1 MEEVTQGT
9 IRDETKLKK
18 WYQDVTLEEAERYI
32 MADMKSAAKSVIAIG
47 YYLKCIRDGKLYL
60 DAGYESIWD
69 YAQDK
74 YGFSKSTASRYMA
87 RNDKFSVDGN
97 SPILAEEYREYSKAQ
112 LQEMLTL
119 NDDQLD
125 QVTPDMTIKE
135 IREMRRPP
143 AKEIPYFEIPGQ
155 ISFAASE
162 FLDTSG
168 DREEAEETKPRIGN
182 NTYMVNPEDFFSEP
196 GAEVNKTG
204 DFPVVA
210 IPQREE
216 VQAPAGISAYGTPK
230 CVYPPDSLI
239 ATPGCE
245 GGHDCFSCAMEC
257 RIREE
262 DRYCREAPMGNPFP
276 CEIMF
281 GLKSIQDDIGDRC
294 QFINHDLAFHRIGDG
309 EPSPCCKECK
319 EPCEYICGRA
329 MKARAAAEAQQEQ
342 EPGEADKR
350 QQEEDCCEKAAGTKN
365 GDEKPETEEETLKE
379 PLTDLQLLRDILDRQ
394 KSLLRKFLQTGV
406 DENDDRIRK
415 QKLLV
420 GAIASMVTD
429 LEEVQGEEEPDQ
441 PELPKLKNND
451 QRKEWLR
458 NYRDWGIWYIDEN
471 IGCRYYKYDFDN
483 GARLIAEEY
492 DEHNPY
498 CGDYVSSF
506 LHLVGGPEP
515 PKNPK
520 YGFEKWSWHKT
531 YSHHPDNETELIEFL
546 KEVQKK

>member
-18 WYQDVTLEEAERYI
+18 WYQDITLEEAERYI

-135 IREMRRPP
+135 IREMRRPL

-168 DREEAEETKPRIGN
+168 DREEAEETKPQAGN
-182 NTYMVNPEDFFSEP
+182 NTYMVNLGDFFSDP
-196 GAEVNKTG
+196 GTEVNKTG
-204 DFPVVA
+204 GFPVVA
-210 IPQREE
+210 TPQREE
-216 VQAPAGISAYGTPK
+216 VQAPDGISAYGTPK

-239 ATPGCE
+239 ATPG
-245 GGHDCFSCAMEC
+245 
-257 RIREE
+257 
-262 DRYCREAPMGNPFP
+262 
-276 CEIMF
+276 
-281 GLKSIQDDIGDRC
+281 
-294 QFINHDLAFHRIGDG
+294 
-309 EPSPCCKECK
+309 
-319 EPCEYICGRA
+319 
-329 MKARAAAEAQQEQ
+329 
-342 EPGEADKR
+342 EADKR
-350 QQEEDCCEKAAGTKN
+350 QQEEGCCERAAGTKN
-365 GDEKPETEEETLKE
+365 GDEKPETKEETLKE

-415 QKLLV
+415 QKLIV
-420 GAIASMVTD
+420 GAVASMVTD
-429 LEEVQGEEEPDQ
+429 LEGIQGEEEPGQ
-441 PELPKLKNND
+441 PELPKLKNNN
-451 QRKEWLR
+451 QRKEWLQ
-458 NYRDWGIWYIDEN
+458 NYQDWGIWYIDEN
-471 IGCRYYKYDFDN
+471 IGCRYYKYDFSN

-492 DEHNPY
+492 EEDGLRGKY
-498 CGDYVSSF
+498 ISSF

-515 PKNPK
+515 PGHPK
-520 YGFEKWSWHKT
+520 YGYGKWTWHKT
-531 YSHHPDNETELIEFL
+531 YSHHPDSETELIEFL
-546 KEVQKK
+546 KEVQKR